1 MKKSEIFNNFIANPY
16 VFTEEYVNENNLT
29 YAGKKIQGLKDTK
42 IEGAVR
48 EAIIVMVV
56 DRRGDLNDVYATVNL
71 ERDCDCKLGDKNLL
85 LSLMTGVFSND
96 SSTIINLGLMMN
108 YLKSKGVPIII
119 EQHDSNALRQK
130 IVDFTA
136 GKTES
141 ICNLTAIE
149 PLTLFTKAMIGEYH
163 FRDELY
169 AYELVE
175 TPECYEIKTSC
186 GVTFKANKSVFEA
199 FLLNTLEDVRDVVY
213 MEKSHVYVTDREK
226 ESALTLRDSLLAF
239 LAAYDLTIG
248 QWIEARRVIFGGKST
263 KTVSEESKEVSTKK
277 QIAAYMEDA
286 IATVLIKDLCKI
298 VKDNTSDTDVIKDLL
313 KIVQRYKTSNT
324 SEQRPVPRTIT
335 NHSDAG
341 VQIIVKQL

>member
-29 YAGKKIQGLKDTK
+29 YAGKKIRRLKDAK
-42 IEGAVR
+42 IEEAVK
-48 EAIIVMVV
+48 EVIIVMVV
-56 DRRGDLNDVYATVNL
+56 DHHGYLNDIFATVTL
-71 ERDCDCKLGDKNLL
+71 DHDSDCNLGDKNLL
-85 LSLMTGVFSND
+85 LSVMSGVFPDD
-96 SSTIINLGLMMN
+96 SSTIINLGLIIN
-108 YLKSKGVPIII
+108 YLKSKDVPVII
-119 EQHDSNALRQK
+119 EQHDSKMLRQK
-130 IVDFTA
+130 IIDFTA

-141 ICNLTAIE
+141 IYNLTAID
-149 PLTLFTKAMIGEYH
+149 PLVLFAKAMTGKYR

-169 AYELVE
+169 AFELVE
-175 TPECYEIKTSC
+175 APERYEIKANHK
-186 GVTFKANKSVFEA
+186 VVFKANKGVFEA
-199 FLLNTLEDVRDVVY
+199 FLLDTLENVKDVFYIED
-213 MEKSHVYVTDREK
+213 SHVYVTDREK

-263 KTVSEESKEVSTKK
+263 KTVSEESKEVSIKK

-286 IATVLIKDLCKI
+286 IATALLKDLCKI

-313 KIVQRYKTSNT
+313 KIVQQYKTSNT
-324 SEQRPVPRTIT
+324 SEQRPVPRAIT

-341 VQIIVKQL
+341 V